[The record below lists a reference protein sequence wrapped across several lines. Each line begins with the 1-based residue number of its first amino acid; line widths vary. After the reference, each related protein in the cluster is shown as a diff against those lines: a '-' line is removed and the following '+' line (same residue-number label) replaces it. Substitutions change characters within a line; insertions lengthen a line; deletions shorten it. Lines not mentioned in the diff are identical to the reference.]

1 MQEPCRDS
9 RRAVAEQETRR
20 ETFKALRD
28 QRLPIPEDLKTDFQP
43 VAKQP
48 GQPLNPA
55 QDAALPL
62 LGSQPQDLPA
72 LAPTMDDQTMEDQ
85 QDDPG
90 PQDQDGP
97 SPMMLMPMDAVPQ
110 PGDQRPPESDEQR
123 AGMPKPASLTP
134 PAFDFWESNV
144 LWPEGDRE
152 GSTMPK
158 PARRYL
164 SQKISKTAQAD
175 YDRRVRGQIRDV
187 TAKHYE
193 APDNSEED
201 PSRPQDWQP
210 TGRFGGPRHV
220 GMRVHVQVP
229 NSLKWD
235 DERDE
240 ESE

>member
-1 MQEPCRDS
+1 LTMKS
-9 RRAVAEQETRR
+9 RIVGMGIDFDQMLEEKQDEQVRLAVAEQETRR

-28 QRLPIPEDLKTDFQP
+28 QRLPIPEDLQADFQP

-62 LGSQPQDLPA
+62 LGGQPQDLPA
-72 LAPTMDDQTMEDQ
+72 LAPTLDDQTMEDQ
-85 QDDPG
+85 QDAPG

-97 SPMMLMPMDAVPQ
+97 SPMMLMPMDGVPQ

-123 AGMPKPASLTP
+123 ANMPKPA
-134 PAFDFWESNV
+134 
-144 LWPEGDRE
+144 
-152 GSTMPK
+152 K
-158 PARRYL
+158 RYL

-175 YDRRVRGQIRDV
+175 YDRRIRHQIREI

-193 APDNSEED
+193 EPDNSEED

-229 NSLKWD
+229 NALKWD